1 MRAFAWCLLVVPPLA
16 GAQALDL
23 GDRRVDAIVDPLRI
37 EAKTSLERMREAV
50 VNGGSSRYWHVKAT
64 GEDQWELMLEV
75 SGKHRITV
83 AVLCDAEGCDI
94 GYLDSINMLYSERV
108 QSGAKVRAIHKNYNV
123 WVRELANAIAAAM
136 GAPATITAG
145 FARLG
150 DVAAVPFLRDGGRK
164 AYQEFLKHPKPRAF
178 AIAENGAWGWSAPV
192 RNPTYLQQSRMDV
205 VGNALARCRKFGGEC
220 RLYAVDDRV
229 VWTEPALR

>member
-1 MRAFAWCLLVVPPLA
+1 MRCIGLLLLLTATGA
-16 GAQALDL
+16 GAQGALEL

-37 EAKTSLERMREAV
+37 EVKASMDRMREAV
-50 VNGGSSRYWHVKAT
+50 VNGGSDRYWRVKDT
-64 GEDQWELMLEV
+64 GKDQWELTLEV

-94 GYLDSINMLYSERV
+94 GYLDSINMLYSERI

-136 GAPATITAG
+136 GAPTTITAG

-178 AIAENGAWGWSAPV
+178 AVAENGAWGWSAPA

-205 VGNALARCRKFGGEC
+205 VGNALARCRKSGGEC

-229 VWTEPALR
+229 VWSPGP